1 MEYVLKVQGKQVE
14 HVPVDDVNNIKEL
27 QHIVGGYVEQ
37 VHYNYKLA
45 KAGIT
50 MLVDEEGKLK
60 DLDMGMLIIK
70 GNKIHEVLV
79 GPVVFLGECGYGEFK
94 PLTYE
99 QELLIRDHLKLV
111 TLDNGNQ
118 LAAIEYETK

>member
-14 HVPVDDVNNIKEL
+14 RVPVDDVNDIKEL
-27 QHIVGGYVEQ
+27 QQIVGGYVEQ
-37 VHYNYKLA
+37 VHYNYNLA

-70 GNKIHEVLV
+70 GNKIYEVLA
-79 GPVVFLGECGYGEFK
+79 GPVVFLGEGDYGEVK

-99 QELLIRDHLKLV
+99 QELLIKAHLKLV